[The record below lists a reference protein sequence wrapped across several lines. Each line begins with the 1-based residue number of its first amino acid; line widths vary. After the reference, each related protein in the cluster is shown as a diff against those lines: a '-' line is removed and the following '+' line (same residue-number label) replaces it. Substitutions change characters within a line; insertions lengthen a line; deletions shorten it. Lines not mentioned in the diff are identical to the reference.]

1 MLVIADMFVSVKWVL
16 LGIDAGSG
24 VAMMINNNL
33 SIH

>member
-1 MLVIADMFVSVKWVL
+1 MLVIADMFVSVEWVL
-16 LGIDAGSG
+16 LGIDAGNG